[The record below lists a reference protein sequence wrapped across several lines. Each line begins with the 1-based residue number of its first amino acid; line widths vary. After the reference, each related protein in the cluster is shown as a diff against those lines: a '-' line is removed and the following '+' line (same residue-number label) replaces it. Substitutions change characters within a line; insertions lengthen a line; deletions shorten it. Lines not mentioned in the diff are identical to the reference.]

1 MYYAILY
8 EEKTRLNLPEN
19 QVALFFKVRIFSKLI
34 ILSYSFLFVHS
45 NFTKCQSDPNSRM
58 FYKDYL
64 EITHYSYVTIYY
76 MYNTVHLK
84 ISFPM

>member
-1 MYYAILY
+1 MPSCMKRKLDLISL
-8 EEKTRLNLPEN
+8 KTKLLSSLKLE
-19 QVALFFKVRIFSKLI
+19 FSVVKRI

-76 MYNTVHLK
+76 MYSTVHLK